1 MNQKMPAPQ
10 VPAFFLRRCPVGAG
24 KSCGTEE
31 VVIELRWLDPQR
43 TRDLDLPRYH
53 SALAAGMDVRAA
65 VEEEVEIDPGRI
77 ALVPTGFAIAIP
89 PGYEM
94 QVRPRS
100 GLALRHG
107 LTLINSPGT
116 IDSDYRGEVKIAL
129 INLGE
134 APFRVRRGDR
144 IAQLVLA
151 PIVRA
156 ELRVVAELDVTD
168 RAAGG
173 FGHTGI

>member
-1 MNQKMPAPQ
+1 
-10 VPAFFLRRCPVGAG
+10 VGAG
-24 KSCGTEE
+24 KSSETEA
-31 VVIELRWLDPQR
+31 VVVRLRWLDPQKIE
-43 TRDLDLPRYH
+43 DLDLPRYH

-65 VEEEVEIDPGRI
+65 VEQDVEIDPGRI
-77 ALVPTGFAIAIP
+77 VLVPTGFAVAIP

-134 APFRVRRGDR
+134 APFRVSRGDR

-151 PIVRA
+151 PVIRA
-156 ELRVVAELDVTD
+156 ELRVVEQLDATD
-168 RAAGG
+168 RADGG

>member
-1 MNQKMPAPQ
+1 M
-10 VPAFFLRRCPVGAG
+10 GAE
-24 KSCGTEE
+24 KSSETEA
-31 VVIELRWLDPQR
+31 VVVRLRWLDPQR
-43 TRDLDLPRYH
+43 TLDLDLPRYH

-65 VEEEVEIDPGRI
+65 VEQDVEIDPGRI
-77 ALVPTGFAIAIP
+77 ALVPTGFAVAIP

-100 GLALRHG
+100 GLALHHG

-116 IDSDYRGEVKIAL
+116 IDSDYRGEVRIAL

-134 APFRVRRGDR
+134 APFRVSRGDR

-151 PIVRA
+151 PIIRA
-156 ELRVVAELDVTD
+156 ELRVVEQLDATD
-168 RAAGG
+168 RADGG

>member
-1 MNQKMPAPQ
+1 M
-10 VPAFFLRRCPVGAG
+10 GAG
-24 KSCGTEE
+24 NSNGTEA
-31 VVIELRWLDPQR
+31 VVVGLRWLQPQ
-43 TRDLDLPRYH
+43 TTQDLELPRYH

-65 VEEEVEIDPGRI
+65 VEQDVEIAPGRI
-77 ALVPTGFAIAIP
+77 ALVPTGFAVAIP

-156 ELRVVAELDVTD
+156 ELRVVETLDITD

-173 FGHTGI
+173 FGHSGI

>member
-1 MNQKMPAPQ
+1 M
-10 VPAFFLRRCPVGAG
+10 GAG
-24 KSCGTEE
+24 KSSETEA
-31 VVIELRWLDPQR
+31 VVVRLRWLDPQR
-43 TRDLDLPRYH
+43 MEDLDLPRYH

-65 VEEEVEIDPGRI
+65 VEEDVEIAPGRI
-77 ALVPTGFAIAIP
+77 VLVPTGFAVAIP

-134 APFRVRRGDR
+134 AAFRVSRGDR

-151 PIVRA
+151 PIIRA
-156 ELRVVAELDVTD
+156 ELRVVEQLDDTD
-168 RAAGG
+168 RADGG